1 MNKFPKIPFTL
12 SEDIGT
18 EKDLLDYLK
27 TSGSF
32 TFLQERR
39 RNEISQIPAPTDGDN
54 QQYHEAILKLWSSI
68 LTDSLRKLK
77 EKDSRECDPQK
88 PELSFF
94 HAKSLGVDELHKI
107 LKAFSE
113 FEGLLYGASPDRY
126 RDHIIHSFRVW
137 IVGQGILAESLNGKL
152 STGEQDEILISP
164 EEWQCMW
171 ALVALCHDIG
181 YPLGAIEKINR
192 RARDTFRELGL
203 VPSSDLRF
211 AFQQQMLPF
220 HDTIIRL
227 IASKPVDARC
237 GCYLPLDQTDSTPG
251 TEAVRNAAPERM
263 YLTHLQNKYY
273 LKFLKSFDSLD
284 HGIVSSLLMSRALV
298 YFLESDFSHD
308 PWKVLNGEDC
318 RQFLIRREILR
329 AVASHTCPDIYHLR
343 FDTLA
348 FLLYIVDE
356 MQCWGRPTFE
366 ELQNRPESLGN
377 AEVTV
382 KEFTASAIDLEIKT
396 SADHWD
402 GELHKR
408 TRAQIDRLHRMLRL
422 AVGTRELAEGR
433 LRLRL
438 RFRLFNDEGQ
448 EHYLELRDGRIIRD
462 DLDSESS

>member
-1 MNKFPKIPFTL
+1 MNEFPNLPFTL
-12 SEDIGT
+12 SEDVRT
-18 EKDLLDYLK
+18 EKSLLEYLK
-27 TSGSF
+27 TSDSF
-32 TFLQERR
+32 AFLQEGLRG
-39 RNEISQIPAPTDGDN
+39 EIAEIPEPVDGAREHKY
-54 QQYHEAILKLWSSI
+54 QEAILRLWPNI

-77 EKDSRECDPQK
+77 EKDSRECDPQE

-107 LKAFSE
+107 LNAFSE
-113 FEGLLYGASPDRY
+113 FEGMLYGASPDRY
-126 RDHIIHSFRVW
+126 RDHIMHSFRVW
-137 IVGQGILAESLNGKL
+137 IVGQAILAKSLNGKL
-152 STGEQDEILISP
+152 STGEQVEIQISP

-227 IASKPVDARC
+227 ISSKPVDARC
-237 GCYLPLDQTDSTPG
+237 GCYQPSNQTNGAPG
-251 TEAVRNAAPERM
+251 REPVQNAAPKGM

-273 LKFLKSFDSLD
+273 LKFIKSFDSLD

-308 PWKVLNGEDC
+308 PWKALSEEDC

-348 FLLYIVDE
+348 FLLYVVDE

-366 ELQNRPESLGN
+366 ELQNRPASLGN

-382 KEFTASAIDLEIKT
+382 KEFSANAIDIEIKT
-396 SADHWD
+396 SAGHWD
-402 GELHKR
+402 DELQKGM
-408 TRAQIDRLHRMLRL
+408 RAQIDRLHCMLRL
-422 AVGTRELAEGR
+422 AVDTPKLAERHLG
-433 LRLRL
+433 LH
-438 RFRLFNDEGQ
+438 FRLFNDGNQ
-448 EHYLELRDGRIIRD
+448 ECCLELKDGRIDIREAC
-462 DLDSESS
+462 STGSS

>member
-1 MNKFPKIPFTL
+1 MNEFPNLPFPL
-12 SEDIGT
+12 SDDVAT
-18 EKDLLDYLK
+18 EKNLLKYLK
-27 TSGSF
+27 ASDSF
-32 TFLQERR
+32 TFFQEDLRTA
-39 RNEISQIPAPTDGDN
+39 IAKIPEPTDADS
-54 QQYHEAILKLWSSI
+54 QKYQEAILTLWPNI
-68 LTDSLRKLK
+68 LTDALRKLK
-77 EKDSRECDPQK
+77 ERDSRECDPKK

-126 RDHIIHSFRVW
+126 RDHIMHSFRVW
-137 IVGQGILAESLNGKL
+137 IVGQGILAKSLNGRL
-152 STGEQDEILISP
+152 STGEHETLQVSP

-227 IASKPVDARC
+227 IASKPIDARQHR
-237 GCYLPLDQTDSTPG
+237 GQLHSQTSNPPDDDARQSVACEG
-251 TEAVRNAAPERM
+251 T

-273 LKFLKSFDSLD
+273 LKFLKSFDNLD

-308 PWKVLNGEDC
+308 PWKALDYEDC

-329 AVASHTCPDIYHLR
+329 AIASHTCPDVYHLR

-348 FLLYIVDE
+348 FLLYIADE
-356 MQCWGRPTFE
+356 IQCWGRPTFE
-366 ELQNRPESLGN
+366 ELQKGPESLGN
-377 AEVTV
+377 AEVV
-382 KEFTASAIDLEIKT
+382 VEDFSPDIVSIEIKT
-396 SADHWD
+396 SATYWD
-402 GELHKR
+402 EELQQR
-408 TRAQIDRLHRMLRL
+408 TRFQIDRLHRMLRL
-422 AVGTRELAEGR
+422 AVDTRKLAER
-433 LRLRL
+433 HVRL
-438 RFRLFNDEGQ
+438 RFRIFNDEAQ
-448 EHYLELRDGRIIRD
+448 ECCLELKDGRIDIR
-462 DLDSESS
+462 EVFNRRGN